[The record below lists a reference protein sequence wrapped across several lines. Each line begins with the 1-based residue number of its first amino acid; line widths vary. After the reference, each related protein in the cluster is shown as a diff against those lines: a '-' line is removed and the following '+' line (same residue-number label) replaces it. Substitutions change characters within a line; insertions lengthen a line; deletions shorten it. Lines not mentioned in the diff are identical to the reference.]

1 MNIVGYSPNFIA
13 LLLEC
18 YRRVHNVV
26 SEIRIHKNIKKDEN
40 DDTPYC
46 REDDVVVFSGDDN
59 DDDTWMTTREWYI
72 GVGQPQS
79 KRSVVSYMNEK
90 TSGCE
95 FPSLIDPST
104 AVCVAGTASVGRGVV
119 LLENVVLAPFCTVGD
134 FTTVNRQCSIGH
146 HTVIGQ
152 YCTLS
157 PGVHIAGHCRI
168 EEGVFIGIGAVVCD
182 HVVIGKGCVIG
193 AGSVV
198 VKSVPAGFVA
208 YGNPARV
215 VRRIE

>member
-1 MNIVGYSPNFIA
+1 MDIVGYSPNFIA

-18 YRRVHNVV
+18 YRRVYRVV
-26 SEIRIHKNIKKDEN
+26 DEIRIHKNIEN
-40 DDTPYC
+40 DADDNTPYC
-46 REDDVVVFSGDDN
+46 RNDDVVVFTGDD
-59 DDDTWMTTREWYI
+59 TFETTREWYI
-72 GVGQPQS
+72 GVGQPKS
-79 KRSVVSYMNEK
+79 KRSVVSYINEK

-95 FPSLIDPST
+95 FPSLIDPS
-104 AVCVAGTASVGRGVV
+104 VCVASTADVGAGVV
-119 LLENVVLAPFCTVGD
+119 VLENVVLAPFCVIGD
-134 FTTVNRQCSIGH
+134 FTTINRACSIGH
-146 HTVIGQ
+146 HTVIGE
-152 YCTLS
+152 YCTIS

-215 VRRIE
+215 VRKTE